1 VNGGDGIREGIAAFL
16 RGDRSPHERRVFS
29 SRRKQSTDRLLE
41 IPGAKIETI
50 EGKRFLEIERN
61 VDGFMGVDVGDEL
74 RSALRRLNASNPES
88 VDRGI
93 RPATGWDLSDLVV
106 LDLETTGFWGCPI
119 FLVGLL
125 LVEKGRL
132 VTQQLVARDYPEEEA
147 ILLAASRRLDDRSV
161 LVTMNGKSYD
171 VPCFR
176 DRAVL
181 HRVSHR
187 MGAMPHVDILHP
199 ARRRW
204 ASVLPNCRL
213 KTLERFMLGIHRT
226 GDVPSSEIP
235 SVYHRFT
242 ATGDVGLLRPV
253 LHHSRVDLLTTAML
267 LARLMSAG
275 GRAAPFGK
283 SSFSRGEAL
292 SATVSRRVL

>member
-1 VNGGDGIREGIAAFL
+1 LPRTPDT
-16 RGDRSPHERRVFS
+16 S
-29 SRRKQSTDRLLE
+29 QLLE
-41 IPGAKIETI
+41 IPGATIEAI

-61 VDGFMGVDVGDEL
+61 AGGLMGVDVGDEL
-74 RSALRRLNASNPES
+74 HSALRRLNTSDPES

-93 RPATGWDLSDLVV
+93 RPAMGWGLSDLVV
-106 LDLETTGFWGCPI
+106 LDLETTGLWGCPI

-147 ILLAASRRLDDRSV
+147 ILLDASRRLAKRSV

-187 MGAMPHVDILHP
+187 MSAMSHVDILHP

-204 ASVLPNCRL
+204 ASDLPNCRL

-267 LARLMSAG
+267 LTRLASEG
-275 GRAAPFGK
+275 GREVPVGK
-283 SSFSRGEAL
+283 TSTPRGKPLSSIASWE
-292 SATVSRRVL
+292 VL